1 MLRNWK
7 FRGRVNNVSLNKTE
21 LNPMPVEGRKKEVK
35 QNLRTRWGKCF
46 YDYCESTSIHGIRYF
61 GEKERPLFEKIFWIS
76 IFSIFMYFCSTLI
89 SNVWDKWNETPVIVS
104 FSEKSTP
111 VWEIPFPAVTI
122 CSETKEEKV
131 NEFDFTKFYNHLL
144 KNWQINGTVTL
155 DNDLKNI
162 SNFDHLR
169 GLLQIC
175 GNYLTNDMTFPKL
188 PDLNY
193 FEILN
198 EATIPIKN
206 TYPFCQWRNK
216 IGSCS
221 KLLVKTYT
229 DEGICFTFNG
239 LSVNELFRP
248 NTYQYKYYKKYVKSE
263 AESRHS
269 LKWSL
274 QDGYGTGS
282 DMKSYPY
289 RVLGAGSRP
298 GFFIALQG
306 LTKNMDYICRG
317 AVQGF
322 KIQLHSPDDVP
333 RISNQYI
340 RIPFGKEV
348 LLSVKPSMIITSDGI
363 SNYTPEGRQCYF
375 NDERYLKYFKIYTQS
390 NCELECLSNYT
401 LRQCGCVKFSMPRTS
416 NMKVCNESNISCYD
430 KAEDAL
436 LKEEF
441 TQGLND
447 SSFNHRGKTKCNCL
461 PACTSLAY
469 NTEIS
474 QADFD
479 LLNFAHSSKGLFD
492 YYSKFEGLQMSR
504 LIIFFK
510 ENQFITSKRSELYGL
525 TDFLANC
532 GGLLGLCSGFSF
544 LSLVELIYH
553 FTIRFW
559 NNKQQNI

>member
-1 MLRNWK
+1 MFRRLQINNKNHNVTSQNATVEKTNSDSLKSRWK
-7 FRGRVNNVSLNKTE
+7 
-21 LNPMPVEGRKKEVK
+21 
-35 QNLRTRWGKCF
+35 KCY
-46 YDYCESTSIHGIRYF
+46 YDYCESTSIHGIQYL
-61 GEKERPLFEKIFWIS
+61 GEKERPMLEKLFWMLIFLV
-76 IFSIFMYFCSTLI
+76 FMYCCSILI
-89 SNVWDKWNETPVIVS
+89 SNVYNKWNETPVIVS

-111 VWEIPFPAVTI
+111 VWQIPFPAVTI
-122 CSETKEEKV
+122 CSETKEEKQH
-131 NEFDFTKFYNHLL
+131 EFDFTKFYNYLL
-144 KNWQINGTVTL
+144 NHWENDGKITL
-155 DNDLKNI
+155 DNDFKNI
-162 SNFDHLR
+162 SNFNYLR

-175 GNYLTNDMTFPKL
+175 GNYLTNEMIFPKL

-193 FEILN
+193 FELLN
-198 EATIPIKN
+198 KMAIPIN
-206 TYPFCQWRNK
+206 NSYPFCQWRNK

-239 LSVNELFRP
+239 LSVDELYRP
-248 NTYQYKYYKKYVKSE
+248 NTYQYKYYKKYLKTE
-263 AESRHS
+263 KKNS

-274 QDGYGTGS
+274 QNGYDSGS

-306 LTKNMDYICRG
+306 LEKNMDYICRG

-322 KIQLHSPDDVP
+322 KIHLHSPDDVP
-333 RISNQYI
+333 RVSHQYI

-348 LLSVKPSMIITSDGI
+348 LISVKPSMITTSDGI
-363 SNYTPEGRQCYF
+363 LNYTPEGRQCYF
-375 NDERYLKYFKIYTQS
+375 NNERYLKYFNIYTQG

-401 LRQCGCVKFSMPRTS
+401 LKQCGCVKFSMPRTS
-416 NMKVCNESNISCYD
+416 NMKVCNESKISCYD
-430 KAEDAL
+430 KAEDEL

-441 TQGLND
+441 AQGLTD
-447 SSFNHRGKTKCNCL
+447 STLNHRGKTKCHCL

-479 LLNFAHSSKGLFD
+479 LLNFAQSSKGLLE
-492 YYSKFEGLQMSR
+492 YYSKFDGLKMSR

-532 GGLLGLCSGFSF
+532 GGLLGLFSGFSF
-544 LSLVELIYH
+544 MSMVELIYH
-553 FTIRFW
+553 CTIRLW
-559 NNKQQNI
+559 HNKRRV